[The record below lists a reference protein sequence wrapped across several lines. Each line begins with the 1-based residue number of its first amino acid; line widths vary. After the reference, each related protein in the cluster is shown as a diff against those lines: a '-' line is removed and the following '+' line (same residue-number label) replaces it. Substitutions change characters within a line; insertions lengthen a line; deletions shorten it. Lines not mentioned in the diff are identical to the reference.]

1 MMNSPSEKA
10 EKLVKRLKRR
20 PILLIGILAF
30 TAVIVNVVLFVYI
43 QYIAEVRSAQHFIEA
58 QRKIVSSDIEKYLED
73 DNAFGIFTL
82 ITRLTEA
89 VPHLDNIAVYNS
101 DGLYMAD
108 GKVDRDTITPD
119 SNNIIFRLPITDK
132 LGKHIGTMEFFISR
146 MSIMKGIITNIS
158 GLALLNLLIIVA
170 GLLTGLYLSQRMT
183 KPISDFSKLHEENKQ
198 KHETRM
204 ENLSFGLAQE
214 LAEPIEAINR
224 IVDSL
229 ERQGYRHAEI
239 MSIRSETFRLG
250 ERIDEFVEYSLPVKI
265 TTTEM
270 TLTELGDYIRRKA
283 SRYIQKNLITAVHYA
298 EDAKVGVDRTK
309 IGKIVTVLLSN
320 SLDAGAKN
328 AIIHLHIVKK
338 GMEIVYEDD
347 GGGLAGVDMTKIFQ
361 PYYTTKDDG
370 SGLGLAVCA
379 AIAEAM
385 SAEITAESG
394 EDGGAKFR
402 VIIPCEVKDLA

>member
-1 MMNSPSEKA
+1 MNSPSEKA